1 MTNSAPTASDET
13 GQIREHVQYLE
24 AHFDQLE
31 ANVSD
36 FRFQVGE
43 DLDDLSRALD
53 AVGTRLDEQQAHTI
67 TQD

>member
-1 MTNSAPTASDET
+1 
-13 GQIREHVQYLE
+13 
-24 AHFDQLE
+24 
-31 ANVSD
+31 VSD